1 MSETI
6 NIFSIVPIEILQ
18 DSRLTFRQMRVLIAL
33 LSFRNKAT
41 NLTCPTREQLSQRC
55 GLHISHISNTTTE
68 LSDLGWLKKSGKGGF
83 SKSTR
88 YEICVPN
95 TLADLATVND
105 ESTLSDSATVAKS
118 ATVAD
123 LATLTLAD
131 LATRKEQ
138 TNKQTIKQTISKTA
152 KNPQFFS
159 GINPQVVTDYLA
171 VRKSKKAP
179 PVSQTVFEGLQRE
192 ADKAG
197 YTIEQALKT
206 CCERNWVGFNAAWVS
221 NDKPQAQKLNKADY
235 QKTTTDLAYER
246 IFGQRRNDEI
256 EVKHATD

>member
-1 MSETI
+1 MSDTP
-6 NIFSIVPIEILQ
+6 NIFAIVPIEVLQ
-18 DSRLTFRQMRVLIAL
+18 DSRLTFRQVRVLIAL

-41 NLTCPTREQLSQRC
+41 NLTCPNREQLSERC

-68 LSDLGWLKKSGKGGF
+68 LCALGWLKKSGKGGF

-105 ESTLSDSATVAKS
+105 ESTLSDSATVAKT

-123 LATLTLAD
+123 LATRMPVANLDTLTVAD

-206 CCERNWVGFNAAWVS
+206 CCERNWVGFNAEWVL
-221 NDKPQAQKLNKADY
+221 NDRRQTLRDKPSRMDISKIDHSKDAEIWGTQA
-235 QKTTTDLAYER
+235 
-246 IFGQRRNDEI
+246 
-256 EVKHATD
+256 